1 MKKTLLAAGVI
12 VAIAGLGTAGWYF
25 GRDLAQRDA
34 GGAALLSYIPADTPY
49 VVASTARMPE
59 AQVAAWQA
67 QSAAAFEYY
76 ALSLEDLAAATAAG
90 AGKDAAGSA
99 EAEGMATVRAVI
111 DELAAASREGRLGAL
126 LGVDVDADY
135 AFYGQGLLPTLRVQ
149 TVDPEATRA
158 FIASIEQRAG
168 SPLPTTTVQ
177 GREVWQVAGAANEP
191 SLVAGLLDGWLV
203 VALAPPAAD
212 EATLAGLL
220 GLTAPANPMSD
231 DDRLAAL
238 RQAYGFTDDVAGY
251 VDLRRIAGIVSGASR
266 GPHDAALLADVPAMD
281 ATCQAEI
288 ASLAEAWPRMAVGV
302 TSMDGRT
309 QRSLGVV
316 EVRSDIA
323 ADLAGLSIAYPGGP
337 NAPSAG
343 LDVGLALDLGK
354 IAGTVSKWSGAFASA
369 PYQCAELAGI
379 NTAMGQ
385 MQEGT
390 ASLAMA
396 GALGHGLRMQVADMA
411 FDLASGAPPRFSGRI
426 VVASNSPQGLLGMAS
441 MQMPALASAGLAP
454 GAGVKAIEGGLPGLE
469 GPVFAAMGER
479 ALAMSIGEGQE
490 AGLEALLATDPT
502 DTRVLGY
509 AVNGEDYARLMAS
522 ANQVQQAAMAMPG
535 ADPAREARKAELMG
549 EMMRASFERMETNV
563 RFTARGIEMDATVVL
578 PAAE

>member
-12 VAIAGLGTAGWYF
+12 VAIAGLGTAGWYV

-90 AGKDAAGSA
+90 AGKDGADPA
-99 EAEGMATVRAVI
+99 EADGMAAVRAVI

-266 GPHDAALLADVPAMD
+266 GPHDAALLADVPVMD

-302 TSMDGRT
+302 TAMDGRT
-309 QRSLGVV
+309 QRSLGVL

-337 NAPSAG
+337 DAPSAG
-343 LDVGLALDLGK
+343 LDVGMALDLGK

-469 GPVFAAMGER
+469 GPMFAAMGER
-479 ALAMSIGEGQE
+479 ALAVSIGEGQE

-502 DTRVLGY
+502 DTRVLAY

-535 ADPAREARKAELMG
+535 ADPAREARKTELMG

>member
-90 AGKDAAGSA
+90 AGKDGADPA
-99 EAEGMATVRAVI
+99 EAEGMAAVRAVI

-309 QRSLGVV
+309 QRSLGIL

-337 NAPSAG
+337 DAPSAG
-343 LDVGLALDLGK
+343 LDVGMALDLGK
-354 IAGTVSKWSGAFASA
+354 IAGTVSTWSGAFASA

-396 GALGHGLRMQVADMA
+396 GALGHGLRMQVSDMA

-502 DTRVLGY
+502 DTRVLAY